1 MRRIV
6 FDPGVL
12 IAALISAEGP
22 PAEAL
27 DRWREGEFDLVVS
40 PVLLGELERVLLRRK
55 FRPYVSEGD
64 VRQYVAALAQ
74 EGVVISDP
82 QPSSEPLT
90 EDPKDDYLL
99 SLARAAGA
107 EAIVSGDAHLTSLE
121 APEPPVLTPRQF
133 LAELGERA

>member
-1 MRRIV
+1 M
-6 FDPGVL
+6 L

-40 PVLLGELERVLLRRK
+40 PALLGELERVLLRRK

-64 VRQYVAALAQ
+64 ARQYVAALAQ

-82 QPSSEPLT
+82 PPSRERLT
-90 EDPKDDYLL
+90 EDPKDDYLV
-99 SLARAAGA
+99 SLARAAA
-107 EAIVSGDAHLTSLE
+107 ADVIVSGDPHLTGLE
-121 APEPPVLTPRQF
+121 APDPPVLTPRELLTQ
-133 LAELGERA
+133 LGERN

>member
-1 MRRIV
+1 LRRIV

-40 PVLLGELERVLLRRK
+40 PALLAELERVLLRRK
-55 FRPYVSEGD
+55 FRSYVSEGD

-74 EGVVISDP
+74 EGFVISDP
-82 QPSSEPLT
+82 RPSSEPLT

-107 EAIVSGDAHLTSLE
+107 EAIVSGDAYLTGLR

-133 LAELGERA
+133 LAELGERT

>member
-1 MRRIV
+1 LRRIV

-40 PVLLGELERVLLRRK
+40 PALLAELERVLLRRK
-55 FRPYVSEGD
+55 FRPCVSEGD

-82 QPSSEPLT
+82 PPSSEPLT
-90 EDPKDDYLL
+90 EDPKDDYVL
-99 SLARAAGA
+99 SLARAAVA
-107 EAIVSGDAHLTSLE
+107 EAIVSGDAHLTGLR
-121 APEPPVLTPRQF
+121 AAEPPVLTPRQF
-133 LAELGERA
+133 LAELGERT